1 MATTKRLVAVPK
13 ARLCGLCFFQSTLT
27 LYKETNFRESAQSR
41 IIILH
46 FSKIK
51 LSSLRFFSF
60 SATLGHF
67 RTARERKRL
76 SRKQGS
82 KRLATARSGVYI
94 LQCCIY
100 SQGFVIPFTSPVHST
115 SMILRRNPEKKNCVK
130 WMQGVRAIG
139 RNQDRVVVSYVRKSG
154 SGYPAFCL

>member
-41 IIILH
+41 IILNP
-46 FSKIK
+46 FSKINR
-51 LSSLRFFSF
+51 SSLRFFSI
-60 SATLGHF
+60 SVPDGHF
-67 RTARERKRL
+67 R
-76 SRKQGS
+76 
-82 KRLATARSGVYI
+82 TARSGVYI